1 MNSQPISTFSPDHTP
16 LEPFLGAEIEAIVA
30 IEPPPVDVLPI
41 AIPLAEILA
50 VEPFAAETPV
60 ESCPAEFQPPVSP
73 ARDDMAFDVL
83 ILRDEQFRPRAARFK
98 GLPPPIDAVRVAPA
112 PARTVRRMEAH
123 EPAHPV
129 RRWSRLPLAAAV
141 ALLGLSS
148 AALAGRHQLAAIA
161 PPTASLFSAIGLP
174 ANTLGIELRDVKA
187 HVHEANGE
195 AYLIVEGRISNP
207 QKTRRKVG
215 ELQLFLQDSGGR
227 EIYRWLA
234 TAPVG
239 RLEGGESA
247 EFKTRL
253 ASPLREASD
262 VLVRF
267 APRG

>member
-1 MNSQPISTFSPDHTP
+1 MNSQPISTLSPDHP
-16 LEPFLGAEIEAIVA
+16 PVEPFLGAEIEAIVA
-30 IEPPPVDVLPI
+30 IEPPPVDVLPVE
-41 AIPLAEILA
+41 IPLTEAL
-50 VEPFAAETPV
+50 TV
-60 ESCPAEFQPPVSP
+60 ESCPAESQPVAPV
-73 ARDDMAFDVL
+73 RDDMAFDVL

-98 GLPPPIDAVRVAPA
+98 GLPPPIDAVRTAPA
-112 PARTVRRMEAH
+112 PARMVRRMEAH

-187 HVHEANGE
+187 RVHEANGE
-195 AYLIVEGRISNP
+195 TYLIVEGRISNP

-215 ELQLFLQDSGGR
+215 ELQLFLQDSSGR